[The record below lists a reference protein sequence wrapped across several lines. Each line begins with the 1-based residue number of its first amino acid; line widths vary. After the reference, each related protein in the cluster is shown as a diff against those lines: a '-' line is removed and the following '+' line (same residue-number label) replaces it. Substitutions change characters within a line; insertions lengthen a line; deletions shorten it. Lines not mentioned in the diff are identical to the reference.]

1 MDEEEK
7 PLYYGIILACIV
19 GIAITSL
26 LLLQTTPSQE
36 EFSELYFYFERI
48 DLTDGKGIFNGCT
61 IIVSDTIWIDTNV
74 NTVRDQGEIFVPGD
88 TFVLN
93 SEFWNISD
101 VAKDWSQILMG
112 KFPKKVHA
120 GDINFSFVIVNHL
133 LQDHDYTYAVTVNGT
148 SQENTIFVKKGEKKL
163 IFQTLSVDTGEFKV
177 AVTLDTGED
186 IYFYLTVEE

>member
-36 EFSELYFYFERI
+36 EFSELYFHFERI
-48 DLTDGKGIFNGCT
+48 DLTDGKGTFNGCT
-61 IIVSDTIWIDTNV
+61 IEVSDTIWIDMNV
-74 NTVRDQGEIFVPGD
+74 NTLREQGEIFVPGD
-88 TFVLN
+88 TFVLK

-101 VAKDWSQILMG
+101 VAKDLSQILMG
-112 KFPKKVHA
+112 KFPKKVYA

-133 LQDHDYTYAVTVNGT
+133 LQDHEYTYAVTVNGIT
-148 SQENTIFVKKGEKKL
+148 QENTIFVKKGENKL